1 MLSKEILIQI
11 HGLSGIIVFIVGLL
25 QILLKKGGKIHRYLG
40 LIYVVTWF
48 FLVLTGGLI
57 GSYMILLLGVFG
69 FYFVLSGYRF
79 AKLKKIPTELFD
91 KALIIVGILV
101 GVWILISAVRL
112 FILGNVTFGIIFT
125 VFGLLFTFTTVQ
137 DYQQFILKQKKDKL
151 FGLKQFWY
159 FEHFGRMYISY
170 LAALTAFSALQN
182 VFGVELLNWVLPTV
196 LGIILIA
203 VTKRY
208 YIKKFK
214 IEV

>member
-1 MLSKEILIQI
+1 MLSKEILVQI

-40 LIYVVTWF
+40 LTYVAAWL
-48 FLVLTGGLI
+48 FLVITGGLI
-57 GSYMILLLGVFG
+57 GSYMILLLGIFG

-79 AKLKKIPTELFD
+79 AKLKKIPAQLFD
-91 KALIIVGILV
+91 KILIIIGILV

-112 FILGNVTFGIIFT
+112 FIAGNVSFGIIFT
-125 VFGLLFTFTTVQ
+125 VFGGIFTSVTIK

-170 LAALTAFSALQN
+170 IAALTAFSALQN
-182 VFGVELLNWVLPTV
+182 VFGIEVLNWLLPTV
-196 LGIILIA
+196 LGTILII

-208 YIKKFK
+208 YIKKFN

>member
-1 MLSKEILIQI
+1 MLSKEILVQI

-25 QILLKKGGKIHRYLG
+25 QILLKKGGKIHSYLG
-40 LIYVVTWF
+40 LTYVAAWL
-48 FLVLTGGLI
+48 FLVITGGLI
-57 GSYMILLLGVFG
+57 GSYMILLLGIFG

-79 AKLKKIPTELFD
+79 AKLKKIPAQLFD
-91 KALIIVGILV
+91 KILIIIGILV

-112 FILGNVTFGIIFT
+112 FIAGNVSFGIIFT
-125 VFGLLFTFTTVQ
+125 VFGGIFTSVTIK

-170 LAALTAFSALQN
+170 IAALTAFSALQN
-182 VFGVELLNWVLPTV
+182 VFGIEVLNWLLPTV
-196 LGIILIA
+196 LGTILII

-208 YIKKFK
+208 YIKKFN